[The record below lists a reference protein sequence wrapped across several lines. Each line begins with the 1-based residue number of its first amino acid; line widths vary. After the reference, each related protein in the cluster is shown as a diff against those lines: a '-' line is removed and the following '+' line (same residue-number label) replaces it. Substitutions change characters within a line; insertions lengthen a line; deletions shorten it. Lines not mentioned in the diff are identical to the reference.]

1 MAAAPDP
8 SQAAPAVTASR
19 KLEQV
24 IQNKHKKPS
33 RKLIKKEV
41 ILFYNSWPEPASF
54 ACDIKLSFHD
64 CVLINGL
71 SHEIYILAETLQRSS
86 KILSPHTREVKV
98 GFLLHIK
105 QN

>member
-54 ACDIKLSFHD
+54 ACILHP
-64 CVLINGL
+64 GL
-71 SHEIYILAETLQRSS
+71 CPDERTPA
-86 KILSPHTREVKV
+86 
-98 GFLLHIK
+98 
-105 QN
+105 